1 LLRIFSFAAVTNQ
14 KAAANEKW
22 TAVQVR
28 IDRSSAGGVGDMTQV
43 QINQRDL
50 EYLLAIQQFGSFVE
64 AADRSNVTQPALSNH
79 VRRLEDRY
87 GLEIFERRHD
97 GVITTECGALILSK
111 AREVLFEMK
120 WMSDLI
126 QSCQDPLSRS
136 LRIGYSP
143 TLAIAVGV
151 DVVQALQRDLG
162 NVRIELTEGFSQHLV
177 SQLNDRRL
185 DLALVSNASVGG
197 VVPAMPLFSERLLL
211 AVPSSHVLARR
222 LLIDA
227 VEVPIEELILVE
239 PGDCLREQVIELCGT
254 ALIGAALAMDLR
266 SVSLDTALRYVN
278 AGLGCTLV
286 PEMKVGAEKSVFSN
300 TAFIAIDTADYA
312 RTIVLARRN
321 NCPRVSLFPKIAR
334 SIKEALSYQNVQ
346 FI

>member
-1 LLRIFSFAAVTNQ
+1 MA
-14 KAAANEKW
+14 
-22 TAVQVR
+22 
-28 IDRSSAGGVGDMTQV
+28 QV

-50 EYLLAIQQFGSFVE
+50 EYLLAIERFGSFVE

-87 GLEIFERRHD
+87 GFELFERRHD
-97 GVITTECGALILSK
+97 GVITTECGAIILSK
-111 AREVLFEMK
+111 AGEVLFEMK
-120 WMSDLI
+120 RMSDLI
-126 QSCQDPLSRS
+126 QSCQNPLSRS

-143 TLAIAVGV
+143 TLSIAVGA
-151 DVVQALQRDLG
+151 DVVQALQRDMG

-185 DLALVSNASVGG
+185 DLALVSNESVGG
-197 VVPAMPLFSERLLL
+197 LVPATPLFSERLLL
-211 AVPSSHVLARR
+211 AVPNSHALAKR

-227 VEVPIEELILVE
+227 AEVPIEELILVE
-239 PGDCLREQVIELCGT
+239 LGDCLREQVVGLCGT
-254 ALIGAALAMDLR
+254 ASIGAALAMDLR

-286 PEMKVGAEKSVFSN
+286 PEMKVSTEKSVSSN
-300 TAFIAIDTADYA
+300 TAFIPVNTADYA
-312 RTIVLARRN
+312 RTIVLARRH
-321 NCPRVSLFPKIAR
+321 NCPRASLFPKIVH
-334 SIKEALSYQNVQ
+334 SIKESLSHQNVQ